1 MLTEFQKTLADK
13 YDLLPNQKLLLAISG
28 GIDSMVLLNL
38 AVKSKLNFAVA
49 HCNFNLRD
57 KESDKD
63 QKFITDYC
71 QTNKIQLYLKSFD
84 TNKYAAA
91 KKTSIQIAARELR
104 YQWFFE
110 LKETLRFNYIVTAHH
125 LDDNLETFM
134 INLLRGTGIEG
145 LVGIQENKGVI
156 RPLLHFSRAEI
167 EKYAATED
175 IKWREDA
182 SNASDNYLRNKL
194 RHHAI
199 PLLKELNPEFLGAFQ
214 KTTDYLKEVQD
225 FSKEVLN
232 IILDKILEEK
242 NNSIV
247 LDIEKLKTYKN
258 YKFILYNWLTDYGFS
273 AWQDIYDLVDAQSG
287 KCILSEKYTLL
298 KNRNEL
304 ILSKT
309 KTIDADVVYPIEDG
323 NTTIDFPISLTLTE
337 VDSIPEE
344 IGINEIFVDKSLLNF
359 PMFVGKSKEGTYFY
373 PFGMQGKKKKL
384 SKFFKDMKL
393 SLFEKENTWI
403 LYSDKQ
409 VVWVI
414 GMRADE
420 RFKVTDCTTSI
431 LKIEFKPL

>member
-1 MLTEFQKTLADK
+1 MLTEFQKTLSDK
-13 YDLLPNQKLLLAISG
+13 YDLPPNKKLLLAISG
-28 GIDSMVLLNL
+28 GIDSMVLLDL

-49 HCNFNLRD
+49 HCNFNLRG

-71 QTNKIQLYLKSFD
+71 QTNKIQLYLKLFD
-84 TNKYAAA
+84 TNQYATAN
-91 KKTSIQIAARELR
+91 KTSIQIAARELR
-104 YQWFFE
+104 YEWFFE
-110 LKETLRFNYIVTAHH
+110 IKNTLGYHYIITAHH

-167 EKYAATED
+167 EKYAATEH

-199 PLLKELNPEFLGAFQ
+199 PLLKELNPEFLSAFQ
-214 KTTDYLKEVQD
+214 KTTNYLKEVQD
-225 FSKEVLN
+225 FSKEAIEIMLAT
-232 IILDKILEEK
+232 ILEEK
-242 NNSIV
+242 KDSVV
-247 LDIEKLKTYKN
+247 LDIEKLKPYKN
-258 YKFILYNWLTDYGFS
+258 YKFILYNWLANYGFS
-273 AWQDIYDLVDAQSG
+273 AWQDIYDLIDAQSG
-287 KCILSEKYTLL
+287 KFVFSEKYTLL

-304 ILSKT
+304 VLSTT
-309 KTIDADVVYPIEDG
+309 KTIDTNSVYPIEDA
-323 NTTIDFPISLTLTE
+323 NTNIDFPISLTFTE
-337 VDSIPEE
+337 VDCIPKE
-344 IGINEIFVDKSLLNF
+344 IGVNEIFVDKSLLNF
-359 PMFVGKSKEGTYFY
+359 PIFVGKCKEGAYFY

-393 SLFEKENTWI
+393 SLFGKENSWI